1 MARRRSMKTDRRNL
15 DGVRSLI
22 TEVMGCG
29 IELMEVLLSRSPD
42 RCWALKLYNEW
53 RRP

>member
-1 MARRRSMKTDRRNL
+1 MARRKSMKANWRNL
-15 DGVRSLI
+15 DGARSLI

-42 RCWALKLYNEW
+42 RCWARKLYNES